1 MCTTKANGET
11 VWRNIS
17 ANVIRYWNSY
27 ITSTGTS
34 VTLNE
39 SNTKTISKLKDKI
52 SALKSYLDCEI
63 SALNYKTNTVSASID
78 LALKAIEETC
88 KSKAYAYV
96 TVPTHISD
104 ELMKVN
110 GLEFTSKNGL
120 IKKAQKTHQNN
131 INFPVK

>member
-11 VWRNIS
+11 VWGNIS
-17 ANVIRYWNSY
+17 TNVIRYWNSY

-34 VTLNE
+34 VKLNE
-39 SNTKTISKLKDKI
+39 SNTKTISKLEDKI
-52 SALKSYLDCEI
+52 PALKSYLDCEI
-63 SALNYKTNTVSASID
+63 SALNYKTNTVSASI
-78 LALKAIEETC
+78 LKAIEETC

-96 TVPTHISD
+96 TVPIHISE
-104 ELMKVN
+104 ELKKVN
-110 GLEFTSKNGL
+110 GLEFTSKNIL